1 VSTATLVTS
10 AVSKPR
16 KSGSTAT
23 LALAAAGVVFG
34 DIGTSPLYAFR
45 QCFFG
50 PLHLDPTHENVLGLL
65 SLVLWSLIVIVF
77 VRYIGMV
84 MRVAHDGEGG
94 ILALL
99 AFVLPP
105 SQRGVPPKATW
116 LTFLI
121 LIGAGMLFGDGV
133 ITPAVSVLSSVEG
146 LKIATSAAV
155 PFVVPITVGVLA
167 GLFLLQSRGTQRI
180 GMIFGPVMVLWFVTI
195 AALGVYGIALHPS
208 VLWAFNPVH
217 IVIFFEHH
225 GVAGIS
231 VFGAIVLCVSGV
243 EALYADMSHF
253 GRKPIA
259 LAWTSLV
266 FPALALNYLGQ
277 GGLVLT
283 EPAAIE
289 NPFYGLAPS
298 FLLYGVVAIA
308 TAATIIASQ
317 ALISGVFTLTK
328 QAIQLG
334 FIPRFRIVYTSA
346 VHRGQVYVPALN
358 TILAILCIGLVI
370 GFRSSER
377 LANAYG
383 LAVAVTMVVTSVAYY
398 VVVRERFGWSVP
410 KSALTTAPFLLIE
423 LLFVGGSLQKILEGG
438 WIPLL
443 ISLIVFV
450 IASTWRS
457 GRRRVAMSSAD
468 QSVPVEQFLADVKA
482 RPGTPYDATA
492 VFLTA
497 DPEDVPFVLRHHWAR
512 SHTTDERIVLLSI
525 VPSNDPYIPEE
536 NRVEVDRLSDT
547 LVRVIARIGFMEK
560 LDIAPI
566 VRACATHGLGLDAED
581 TTFYVADPMI
591 VPGRKGAWNAWRRNL
606 YIFLK
611 NNSRP
616 ITASLGIPP
625 DQLAKL
631 GLEVPM

>member
-1 VSTATLVTS
+1 MSRHA
-10 AVSKPR
+10 
-16 KSGSTAT
+16 GSPAA
-23 LALAAAGVVFG
+23 LALAAVGVVFG

-45 QCFFG
+45 QCFAG
-50 PLHLDPTHENVLGLL
+50 PLHIEPTHDNVLGLL
-65 SLVLWSLIVIVF
+65 SLVLWSLICIVF

-105 SQRGVPPKATW
+105 AKRGVPPKATW

-146 LKIATSAAV
+146 LKVATSAAQ

-167 GLFLLQSRGTQRI
+167 GLFLLQSRGTHRI
-180 GMIFGPVMVLWFVTI
+180 GLIFGPVMVVWFLTI
-195 AALGVYGIALHPS
+195 AALGGYGIALHPS
-208 VLWAFNPVH
+208 VLWAINPTY
-217 IVIFFEHH
+217 IVLFFAHH
-225 GVAGIS
+225 GIAGVA

-259 LAWTSLV
+259 LAWSFLV

-277 GGLVLT
+277 GGLVLAQ
-283 EPAAIE
+283 PGAID
-289 NPFYGLAPS
+289 NPFYGLAPPI
-298 FLLYGVVAIA
+298 LLYAVVAVA

-317 ALISGVFTLTK
+317 ALISGVFTMTK

-346 VHRGQVYVPALN
+346 INKGQVFVPALN
-358 TILAILCIGLVI
+358 AILAILCIALVL

-383 LAVAVTMVVTSVAYY
+383 LAVAVTMVVTSIAYY
-398 VVVRERFGWSVP
+398 VVVRERFGWSVL
-410 KSALTTAPFLLIE
+410 KASVATAPFLLIE

-443 ISLIVFV
+443 ISFVVFV

-457 GRRRVAMSSAD
+457 GRRAVAISNAE
-468 QSVPVEQFLADVKA
+468 QSIPVERFLADVKG
-482 RPGTPYDATA
+482 RLGTPYNGTA

-497 DPEDVPFVLRHHWAR
+497 DSEDVPFVLRHHWAR
-512 SHTTDERIVLLSI
+512 THSVDERIVLLSI
-525 VPSNDPYIPEE
+525 EPSNDPYVPEDQ
-536 NRVEVDRLSDT
+536 RVQVDHLSDH
-547 LVRVIARIGFMEK
+547 LVRVIARFGFMEK
-560 LDIAPI
+560 LGIAPI
-566 VRACATHGLGLDAED
+566 VRACVAFGLGLDAAD
-581 TTFYVADPMI
+581 TTYYVAAPVI
-591 VPGRKGAWNAWRRNL
+591 VPGRRGLWNAWRRML
-606 YIFLK
+606 YVFLK

-616 ITASLGIPP
+616 ITATLGLPP
-625 DQLAKL
+625 EQLASL